1 MDFEIIK
8 ELIWRYFMSYWN
20 NRKIC
25 SAIGNMTIAMKEQL
39 YYDNTIHI
47 A

>member
-1 MDFEIIK
+1 
-8 ELIWRYFMSYWN
+8 MSYWN